1 LGNFSLSIDYDLT
14 FESSNSKCP
23 ITSQEIVH
31 SDGSPYSGGR
41 VTVSSDYRISI
52 DTSEVLYEDLA
63 VKVSSLD
70 TQSPYLLPLSIRV
83 CGFEQLT
90 LAEDLLDKFYM

>member
-1 LGNFSLSIDYDLT
+1 LT
-14 FESSNSKCP
+14 FEYSNSKCP
-23 ITSQEIVH
+23 IESQEIVYP
-31 SDGSPYSGGR
+31 DGSPYSGGR
-41 VTVSSDYRISI
+41 VTVSSDYKISI

-90 LAEDLLDKFYM
+90 PDEKALEKFYM